1 MSVNSLDNPAWFALT
16 GPHSGFASGGG
27 LARHYPREIAP
38 YSAIADASPRAIED
52 LDIELP
58 SQGEVRM
65 FRPAKEPPPRGW
77 QVLSAH
83 PILQME
89 IKYADLPRR
98 FPAERR
104 ITALDVSHVRE
115 MLELVHIARPGPFY
129 LKTPLMGSYVG
140 IRDNE
145 SQRLVGMIG
154 ERFSLNG
161 FVELSALAVLPSA
174 RCAGLGAAL
183 LASHTRAAFERG
195 LQPFL
200 HVYGDN
206 PAVPTYRRLGYR
218 DRAVLWVL
226 LWARDGGGKSS
237 VATSQVVI

>member
-1 MSVNSLDNPAWFALT
+1 M
-16 GPHSGFASGGG
+16 
-27 LARHYPREIAP
+27 
-38 YSAIADASPRAIED
+38 AIED

-104 ITALDVSHVRE
+104 ITALDVSHARE
-115 MLELVHIARPGPFY
+115 MLKLVHIARPGPFY

-140 IRDNE
+140 IRDDE
-145 SQRLVGMIG
+145 SQSLVGMIG

-174 RCAGLGAAL
+174 RGAGLGAAL

-237 VATSQVVI
+237 VATSQVAI

>member
-1 MSVNSLDNPAWFALT
+1 VSENPLDNPVWFALT

-27 LARHYPREIAP
+27 LARHYRREIAP
-38 YSAIADASPRAIED
+38 YSAIADASPRAVED

-58 SQGEVRM
+58 PQGEVRM
-65 FRPAKEPPPRGW
+65 FRSAKEPPPRGW

-98 FPAERR
+98 FLAEHR
-104 ITALDVSHVRE
+104 ITALDVSHVDG
-115 MLELVHIARPGPFY
+115 MLELVRIARPGPFY
-129 LKTPLMGSYVG
+129 PKTPLMGSYVG

-154 ERFSLNG
+154 ERLLLNG

-174 RCAGLGAAL
+174 RGSGLGAAL

-200 HVYGDN
+200 HVYEDN
-206 PAVPTYRRLGYR
+206 PAVPLYRSLGYR

-226 LWARDGGGKSS
+226 LWARDGGAKSS
-237 VATSQVVI
+237 VAASQVAI